1 MFINGFEIYISNV
14 HLHLK
19 DRFIPNHKKITLND
33 EICITCNN
41 CDSRNLYCKKLH
53 TYQTNNYD
61 FVCDFYR
68 RKCSGSYRR
77 KRAKYNKGLKNE

>member
-1 MFINGFEIYISNV
+1 MFINGFEIFISNI
-14 HLHLK
+14 HLK
-19 DRFIPNHKKITLND
+19 IKNGYTNKPINLND

-41 CDSRNLYCKKLH
+41 CDSRDLYCKKLH
-53 TYQTNNYD
+53 TCQSNNYD

-77 KRAKYNKGLKNE
+77 KRAKYNKRLKNE